1 MGEFV
6 NPALCRFL
14 ESFGEQTTVAQ
25 VLVVR
30 RAEQVFEL
38 RHVMDAEVG
47 SMELKLLPAGEL
59 RSWTQETDDGRFR
72 PLRASP
78 DLRRGWRCEAHGLAE
93 LEVALEGLYP
103 GFLADWFVVQK
114 GHPPVTDYETFT
126 RRQTGMY
133 RLTAKASP
141 EQARQIVESCC
152 AARFCLKRRLWT
164 APDLPADP
172 VESKSIIPCLE
183 PCAVLLEFA
192 RKRMRISQECA
203 VQLDLAPTEIRGLLT
218 ALERTLAHTE
228 PQMRVA
234 DFNAPANPRH
244 LEYVR
249 RKLTAALPQS
259 SVAPAVEEA

>member
-1 MGEFV
+1 MSEFV

-14 ESFGEQTTVAQ
+14 ESFGGKITVAQ
-25 VLVVR
+25 VLIVR
-30 RAEQVFEL
+30 LAEQVFEL
-38 RHVMDAEVG
+38 RHVMDAEVEG
-47 SMELKLLPAGEL
+47 QALRLLPVGAL
-59 RSWTQETDDGRFR
+59 RSWTQETEDGRFR

-103 GFLADWFVVQK
+103 GFLADWFAVQE
-114 GHPPVTDYETFT
+114 GNALVTNYETFT
-126 RRQTGMY
+126 RRQSGMY

-192 RKRMRISQECA
+192 RKRMRISQENA
-203 VQLDLAPTEIRGLLT
+203 MQLDLAPTEIRGLLA
-218 ALERTLAHTE
+218 ALERALAQTE

-234 DFNAPANPRH
+234 DFNAPGNPRH

-249 RKLTAALPQS
+249 RKLTAALPQNS
-259 SVAPAVEEA
+259 AATVAEED